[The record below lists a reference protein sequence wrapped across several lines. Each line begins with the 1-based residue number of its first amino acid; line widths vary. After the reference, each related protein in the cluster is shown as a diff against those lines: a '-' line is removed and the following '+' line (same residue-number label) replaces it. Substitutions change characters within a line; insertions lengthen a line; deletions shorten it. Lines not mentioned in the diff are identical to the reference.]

1 MKVMYRYLL
10 FLCVAVATAGI
21 IASCSDDSELTPRI
35 RYVRVTDPTASDS
48 LLVAAGQGQMIAVMG
63 ENLGDVREMWLNDQ
77 RLPLTPTLITG
88 TTIIARIP
96 TDLPAVITN
105 KLTLIFGDGFRLE
118 HPFVLAVSEPIVTSM
133 ASEFVDEGDIAVI
146 KGQYLYAPLTVT
158 FTGGAEGEIV
168 SVKEDGSEVQV
179 TVPAG
184 AQPGPITVTTNFGQT
199 ESTLHF
205 RDQRAFLNYDDLTSS
220 GSWRPGTTV
229 DGGITGKYLLL
240 KGKLSAN
247 QRTEDYVGGGFV
259 SEFWA
264 KANGRPEGN
273 LLPGKPEDYVM
284 KFELRSL
291 RWYGTHL
298 NICFSTWDHNGNN
311 QEYWSNSIN
320 ARAYYGPWE
329 ATDSDFTT
337 DGGWITAVIPMTDF
351 AYQVNTPGGVV
362 TYTPMPFNPDVTG
375 SLTFWLIGS
384 PKANN
389 GLDEIHIDNVRI
401 VPR

>member
-1 MKVMYRYLL
+1 MYRYLL
-10 FLCVAVATAGI
+10 FLCVAVASAGVI
-21 IASCSDDSELTPRI
+21 SSCSDDATLTPRV
-35 RYVRVTDPTASDS
+35 RYVRVTDAAASDS

-88 TTIIARIP
+88 TTIIARVP
-96 TDLPAVITN
+96 SQLPAVVTN

-118 HPFVLAVSEPIVTSM
+118 HPFVLAVSEPMVTAM
-133 ASEFVDEGDIAVI
+133 ALEFVNEGDVAVI
-146 KGQYLYAPLTVT
+146 KGQFLYAPLTVV

-168 SVKEDGSEVQV
+168 NVKADGTEVQV
-179 TVPAG
+179 IVPEG

-205 RDQRAFLNYDDLTSS
+205 RDERAFLNYDDLTSD

-240 KGKLSAN
+240 KGKLNTN

-264 KANGRPEGN
+264 MANGRPEGN
-273 LLPGKPEDYVM
+273 LLPGKPEDYVL
-284 KFELRSL
+284 KFELRSPS
-291 RWYGTHL
+291 WYGTYL
-298 NICFSTWDHNGNN
+298 NICFAPWNHTNSN
-311 QEYWSNSIN
+311 QEYWSNLN
-320 ARAYYGPWE
+320 ARAYYGPWD
-329 ATDSDFTT
+329 ATNTPFSTEGEWVT
-337 DGGWITAVIPMTDF
+337 VVIPMTDF
-351 AYQVNTPGGVV
+351 AYAVGTPGGVV
-362 TYTPMPFNPDVTG
+362 TYTPMAFDKNMTG
-375 SLTFWLIGS
+375 SLSFWLIGS
-384 PKANN
+384 PKSNN
-389 GLDEIHIDNVRI
+389 NLDELNIDNVRI